1 MHGIFINF
9 KKFLGHE
16 IFFTTCLRRQAGQVW
31 CRPYSVKRPP
41 LTRIQVTQ
49 TSQLIRHFTVTFI
62 NIIHHMT
69 KNITLKVL
77 NKMVSYKLCLESSK
91 MVTLRY
97 CGILNHVK
105 MCYVHQTL
113 ITKA

>member
-1 MHGIFINF
+1 
-9 KKFLGHE
+9 
-16 IFFTTCLRRQAGQVW
+16 
-31 CRPYSVKRPP
+31 
-41 LTRIQVTQ
+41 
-49 TSQLIRHFTVTFI
+49 
-62 NIIHHMT
+62 
-69 KNITLKVL
+69 
-77 NKMVSYKLCLESSK
+77 MVSYKLCLESSK